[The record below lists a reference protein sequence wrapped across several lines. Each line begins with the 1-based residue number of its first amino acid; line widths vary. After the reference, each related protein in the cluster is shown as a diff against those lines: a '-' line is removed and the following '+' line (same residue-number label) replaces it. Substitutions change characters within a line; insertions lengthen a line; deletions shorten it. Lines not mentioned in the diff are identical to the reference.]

1 LIETIRRLRSGRD
14 FELCLEERSIFDALG
29 LSARQRPICDVQLLG
44 RGRYCPECGGRVWRG
59 QGERYAWG
67 MDLSLHPTLIPVPK
81 SLMLNTRPSF
91 TSGSRKA
98 KPSHGTPQ
106 QPLARVCPS
115 A

>member
-1 LIETIRRLRSGRD
+1 
-14 FELCLEERSIFDALG
+14 
-29 LSARQRPICDVQLLG
+29 
-44 RGRYCPECGGRVWRG
+44 
-59 QGERYAWG
+59 

-91 TSGSRKA
+91 ISGLRKA